1 MLRPIALLAFCFLFA
16 LVGCASNQAAPAPA
30 AQATPDEI
38 ARQFVAA
45 LGSWDEPTLRRI
57 AVGGDATEM
66 RLSSQGGQW
75 RGWTSDRLGAQTDV
89 EITESTV
96 EEDRAALVVRSL
108 HEKGEAGVRLSMVQ
122 MDGTWRVEAWDS
134 YRP

>member
-1 MLRPIALLAFCFLFA
+1 MQHIPLLALCFLFV
-16 LVGCASNQAAPAPA
+16 LTGCTGNQATPAPA
-30 AQATPDEI
+30 AQASPDEI
-38 ARQFVAA
+38 AREFVTA

-66 RLSSQGGQW
+66 RLSSQGSQW
-75 RGWTSDRLGAQTDV
+75 RGWTRVRLGAQTGM

-96 EEDRAALVVRSL
+96 EADRASLIVRSL

-122 MDGTWRVEAWDS
+122 MDGAWKVEAWHS
-134 YRP
+134 YLP